1 MTPKKMTQQKQR
13 NKKREHN
20 APLFKTCVSVNTDS
34 NLIINR
40 EWVDPNRLITALKK
54 TSYEHILASIVK
66 HCMSESL
73 VFDDK
78 LNKLLKHI

>member
-1 MTPKKMTQQKQR
+1 MTQQNQS

-20 APLFKTCVSVNTDS
+20 APLFKTCVSVTTDG
-34 NLIINR
+34 NLIIDH
-40 EWVDPNRLITALKK
+40 EWVDPNRLIAALKK

-78 LNKLLKHI
+78 LNKLIKHI